1 MISIM
6 IVCILII
13 SVCIHEWAHGYV
25 AYLLGDK
32 TAYYLK
38 RLTLNPFRHIDLVGS
53 IVVPFLLV
61 VTGTQF
67 VFGWAKPVP
76 VNVAYFKRPK
86 RDMLMVAMAGPVVNL
101 LLAIMAVIILKW
113 IFYSSFFGEFS
124 DYMANVCLFFVYVN
138 IVLAVFNLLPI
149 PPLDGSYLVVSLI
162 PARYHHFIHKYSV
175 FGLIT
180 VACLLSFTHFQLFF
194 ERGINYIVN
203 FLLSFNFM
211 MGFYYAIF
219 LLFFSF
225 YNIGYKGF
233 FMDIIV

>member
-67 VFGWAKPVP
+67 
-76 VNVAYFKRPK
+76 
-86 RDMLMVAMAGPVVNL
+86 
-101 LLAIMAVIILKW
+101 
-113 IFYSSFFGEFS
+113 
-124 DYMANVCLFFVYVN
+124 LFFLYIISLAPFIKVN
-138 IVLAVFNLLPI
+138 
-149 PPLDGSYLVVSLI
+149 
-162 PARYHHFIHKYSV
+162 
-175 FGLIT
+175 
-180 VACLLSFTHFQLFF
+180 
-194 ERGINYIVN
+194 
-203 FLLSFNFM
+203 
-211 MGFYYAIF
+211 
-219 LLFFSF
+219 SF
-225 YNIGYKGF
+225 YNFTCYCLLYTLSLIH
-233 FMDIIV
+233 I

>member
-113 IFYSSFFGEFS
+113 IFYSSFFIKSNISF
-124 DYMANVCLFFVYVN
+124 LFFN
-138 IVLAVFNLLPI
+138 IFPFFCVVILLKVSFINFPYTKTLLI
-149 PPLDGSYLVVSLI
+149 LDLLISFATSL
-162 PARYHHFIHKYSV
+162 
-175 FGLIT
+175 
-180 VACLLSFTHFQLFF
+180 
-194 ERGINYIVN
+194 
-203 FLLSFNFM
+203 
-211 MGFYYAIF
+211 
-219 LLFFSF
+219 
-225 YNIGYKGF
+225 
-233 FMDIIV
+233 